1 MSQRQWHLQFQPSRW
16 PLSWPMGL
24 TTLRLLLLP
33 LFLWL
38 ILAGEGKPIRGYRWA
53 AIAVFLV
60 MAITDKLDGYLARRF
75 NQVSRIGTL
84 LDPIADKLLIACAVL
99 LLSFD
104 WLAPAGFA
112 IPKPVFIAVYGK
124 DVLVAVGA
132 LGLLYAAG
140 RVTITPRF
148 LGKAS
153 TFLQLAMIL
162 LTLLAPDL
170 QHVSRRWT
178 EAAIHSLWGLVCS
191 AAIFATVDYLA
202 VGTKQFLEAR
212 RQRVQVT
219 GK

>member
-1 MSQRQWHLQFQPSRW
+1 
-16 PLSWPMGL
+16 MGL

-33 LFLWL
+33 VFLWL
-38 ILAGEGKPIRGYRWA
+38 ILAGKGRPIWGYRWG
-53 AIAVFLV
+53 AIGVFLV

-104 WLAPAGFA
+104 WIAPKGFA

-140 RVTITPRF
+140 RVTIAPRL

-162 LTLLAPDL
+162 MTLLAPDL
-170 QHVSRRWT
+170 QRLSRRGT
-178 EAAIHSLWGLVCS
+178 AIGVRSLWWLVCIV
-191 AAIFATVDYLA
+191 AGLACVDYFA
-202 VGTKQFLEAR
+202 AGTRQFMDAR
-212 RQRVQVT
+212 RQRAQIPV
-219 GK
+219 K